1 MKRLH
6 RVLQRVPA
14 RRGLVRGLTIIELM
28 AVLIVLG
35 VIITLVVMPAVGN
48 MVARHRVQGVQAE
61 LLGDLQLARSERA
74 QRNGTSTAVAV
85 SFGGN
90 ADLTC
95 YTIYTVPGPQPCDCT
110 RAPGTACAGVPGA
123 QELKTMQFTR
133 ASGVTVAGSIGRI
146 VIAPPQ
152 GLVTPVGYQIDVL
165 SATRGQLRTVIN
177 GTGVP
182 SVCSPDGSIPGART
196 PC

>member
-1 MKRLH
+1 
-6 RVLQRVPA
+6 
-14 RRGLVRGLTIIELM
+14 
-28 AVLIVLG
+28 
-35 VIITLVVMPAVGN
+35 
-48 MVARHRVQGVQAE
+48 
-61 LLGDLQLARSERA
+61 
-74 QRNGTSTAVAV
+74 VAV